1 MRHAALAM
9 LFALAAL
16 PAFAQPPVEQVRP
29 VAPGVWMIASAF
41 PPHRQPD
48 GTTIIFRAP
57 KGLVVMDTGRHP
69 WRRRTILDFAEA
81 QRRPIVAIVN
91 SHWHL
96 DHVSGDPALKA
107 AYPKARLYASGAID
121 EALTGFLAKS
131 AADAAPYLAPGK
143 LPPETQEDI
152 RGDIATTANGAALKP
167 DIVIEGSSLRDLG
180 GLSLQVNLAR
190 DAATAGDVWLYDPKT
205 RVAAVGDLVTLPAP
219 FLDTACPKGW
229 AAALDQVAAT
239 PFTTLIPGHGA
250 PMSRA
255 QFDLYR
261 TAFNEVVACA
271 ASSRDKAECAAAW
284 TKAVTPLLGEDPAL
298 AKRAQGMTEYYV
310 ADVLRAHGGKSAY
323 CTTG

>member
-1 MRHAALAM
+1 MRHAAFAT
-9 LFALAAL
+9 LFALAATPVL
-16 PAFAQPPVEQVRP
+16 AQTPAEQVQP

-48 GTTIIFRAP
+48 GTTVIFRAP
-57 KGLVVMDTGRHP
+57 RGLVVMDTGRHA
-69 WRRRTILDFAEA
+69 WRRQTILDFAKA

-107 AYPKARLYASGAID
+107 AYPGAKLYASRAID
-121 EALTGFLAKS
+121 EALTGFLARS
-131 AADAAPYLAPGK
+131 AAEAEPYLAPGK

-152 RGDIATTANGAALKP
+152 RGDIATTANGATLKP
-167 DIVIEGSSLRDLG
+167 DIAIEGSGVRDLG
-180 GLSLQVNLAR
+180 GLRLAVNLAP

-250 PMSRA
+250 PMSRI
-255 QFDLYR
+255 QFHLYR
-261 TAFNEVVACA
+261 AAFNEVVACA
-271 ASSRDKAECAAAW
+271 ASSRDKADCAAAW
-284 TKAVTPLLGEDPAL
+284 TKAVTPLLGDDAAM

-323 CTTG
+323 CKTG